1 MSTRLRL
8 PIDANTSRRNDV
20 TVAPAN
26 PVTEAL
32 CALTGLAL
40 PVSCA
45 ACGQPDEQMCRGCLD
60 ELDRCLWFG
69 GPRAVRP
76 DPCPAGLPTV
86 HAGGRYEGPLAA
98 VVAAYKD
105 DGRRDCAPLL
115 GEILARAVD
124 AGVASCRPA
133 ADVLVRHNG
142 PLLVV
147 PVPSSR
153 ASVRARGDAP
163 LAALAARAVR
173 GFAADE
179 AVVADALRPRRRVAD
194 QAGLGARERAVNL
207 EHSMA
212 VAPQWAG
219 AVAGAVCVAVDDVLT
234 TGATL
239 VEAARALRSAGA
251 VGVVGATICATQ
263 RRNRRPTS
271 GRQGGPF
278 TAFDDVQPVHNRLR
292 ANVEAIRVSQ
302 SAGVV

>member
-1 MSTRLRL
+1 MRC
-8 PIDANTSRRNDV
+8 
-20 TVAPAN
+20 VAPPN

-32 CALTGLAL
+32 RALTDLAL

-45 ACGQPDEQMCRGCLD
+45 ACGEPDDQVCRGCL
-60 ELDRCLWFG
+60 EGLDRCLWFG

-76 DPCPAGLPTV
+76 DPCPPGLPTV
-86 HAGGRYEGPLAA
+86 HAAGRYEGPLAA

-115 GEILARAVD
+115 GGLLARAVD
-124 AGVASCRPA
+124 AGIAGCRSA
-133 ADVLVRHNG
+133 VDVLVRHNG

-163 LAALAARAVR
+163 LVALAAQAVK
-173 GFAADE
+173 GYSADE

-212 VAPQWAG
+212 VEPHWSS
-219 AVAGAVCVAVDDVLT
+219 AVEGAVCVVVDDVLT

-239 VEAARALRSAGA
+239 VEAARALLSAGA

-263 RRNRRPTS
+263 RRHRRPNR
-271 GRQGGPF
+271 GRQVGPL
-278 TAFDDVQPVHNRLR
+278 TACDDVQPMHNRLR
-292 ANVEAIRVSQ
+292 ANVEPIRVSQ

>member
-1 MSTRLRL
+1 MTQALR
-8 PIDANTSRRNDV
+8 
-20 TVAPAN
+20 
-26 PVTEAL
+26 
-32 CALTGLAL
+32 ALTDLAL
-40 PVSCA
+40 PLSCA
-45 ACGQPDEQMCRGCLD
+45 ACGQPDDQVCRGCLD
-60 ELDRCLWFG
+60 ELARCLWFG
-69 GPRAVRP
+69 GPRGARP
-76 DPCPAGLPTV
+76 DPCPDRLPTV
-86 HAGGRYEGPLAA
+86 HATGRYEGALAA
-98 VVAAYKD
+98 LAAAYKD

-212 VAPQWAG
+212 VAPQWAR
-219 AVAGAVCVAVDDVLT
+219 AVEGAVCVAVDDVLT

-239 VEAARALRSAGA
+239 VEAARALRSVGAGTVLA
-251 VGVVGATICATQ
+251 ATICATQ
-263 RRNRRPTS
+263 RRNRRPTR
-271 GRQGGPF
+271 GQEGGPF
-278 TAFDDVQPVHNRLR
+278 APRTDVQPTHNRLR
-292 ANVEAIRVSQ
+292 ANVEPIRVSQ

>member
-1 MSTRLRL
+1 MCC
-8 PIDANTSRRNDV
+8 
-20 TVAPAN
+20 VAPPN
-26 PVTEAL
+26 PVTTAL
-32 CALTGLAL
+32 RALADLAL
-40 PVSCA
+40 PVACA
-45 ACGQPDEQMCRGCLD
+45 ACGQPDDQVCLGCLA
-60 ELDRCLWFG
+60 ELERCLWFR

-76 DPCPAGLPTV
+76 DPCPPGLPTV

-115 GEILARAVD
+115 GMILARAVD
-124 AGVASCRPA
+124 VAVADCRSA
-133 ADVLVRHNG
+133 VDVLVRHNG

-163 LAALAARAVR
+163 LVALAAQAVR

-179 AVVADALRPRRRVAD
+179 AVVAGALRPRRRVAD

-212 VAPQWAG
+212 VEPRWSE
-219 AVAGAVCVAVDDVLT
+219 AVAGSVCVVVDDVLT

-251 VGVVGATICATQ
+251 LTVVAATICATQ
-263 RRNRRPTS
+263 RRNPRPTS
-271 GRQGGPF
+271 GREDGRL
-278 TAFDDVQPVHNRLR
+278 TSRTDVQPTHNRLR
-292 ANVEAIRVSQ
+292 ANVEPIRVSQ